1 MTFKID
7 NFIVETENKTLYLDE
22 KIPKP
27 QSIEKGRTTDFK
39 WKHKTKEITVFSSL
53 SLFENEDK
61 KHYVVISDLFVFIDL
76 IELLKAHNG
85 NKLDTGKKYNFANI
99 FKAKLS
105 QEKGKITLQIHF
117 KNHYASLFLDK
128 FECSILVAKF
138 SKILQRCE
146 AWQEQD
152 R

>member
-7 NFIVETENKTLYLDE
+7 NFIVKTENKTLYLDE

-39 WKHKTKEITVFSSL
+39 WKHKTKEITVFSLL
-53 SLFENEDK
+53 SLFENKEQKYYRVLND
-61 KHYVVISDLFVFIDL
+61 IFVFIDL
-76 IELLKAHNG
+76 IEVLKAHNG
-85 NKLDTGKKYNFANI
+85 NKLDTEKEYNFSNV
-99 FKAKLS
+99 FTAKIS
-105 QEKGKITLQIHF
+105 RKDGNFTLKIHF
-117 KNHYASLFLDK
+117 KNYSNSLFLDK
-128 FECSILVAKF
+128 FECSSLAAKF